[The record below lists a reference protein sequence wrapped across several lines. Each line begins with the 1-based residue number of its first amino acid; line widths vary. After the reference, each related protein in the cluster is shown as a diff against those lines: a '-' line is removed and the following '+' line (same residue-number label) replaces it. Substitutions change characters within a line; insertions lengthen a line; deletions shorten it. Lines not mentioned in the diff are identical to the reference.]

1 VAWSLGDQPRS
12 PDEDRGLIEDQHFI
26 MNARYAHRRIRR
38 RGIVWQFCPELGKW
52 HLPLLAVLATRPG
65 VHSPPL
71 SLKDFGLNQHLHI
84 GHLQL
89 LMTNCS
95 SFRSLRLCNP
105 RPIECCDRKLE
116 HVCLACI
123 RPFLVGDTMVSL
135 NPFRSRSKST
145 RRTIRSLP
153 NRCTCKRCNCPHA
166 EELHSLR
173 KYPTGTHYQVFCA
186 ACNDV
191 CLAHS
196 MKGPPGVAEI

>member
-1 VAWSLGDQPRS
+1 MWYTALPTLFSQGLHGINCHPR
-12 PDEDRGLIEDQHFI
+12 
-26 MNARYAHRRIRR
+26 
-38 RGIVWQFCPELGKW
+38 
-52 HLPLLAVLATRPG
+52 
-65 VHSPPL
+65 
-71 SLKDFGLNQHLHI
+71 I
-84 GHLQL
+84 GHLKL
-89 LMTNCS
+89 LMSNCS
-95 SFRSLRLCNP
+95 SSRSLRLCNP
-105 RPIECCDRKLE
+105 RLDAYRNRKLE
-116 HVCLACI
+116 DVYLACI